1 MAFSEC
7 DYTARRLGMLTAVH
21 VATSSDN
28 WTLSAL
34 SIVVVS
40 ERHTDT
46 SGIHARRLRSQL
58 QEMSM
63 PQVMS
68 RVARAGLATNALA
81 RAASKA
87 QPVART
93 SDFGFAA
100 SRSVSRPVRAMAS
113 AATTA
118 EKVAEAPKPIYLK
131 DYTAPDYKFAKVVL
145 DFELGEEVTVVG
157 NTIAVE
163 PTFAAGGDPRR
174 SIR

>member
-1 MAFSEC
+1 
-7 DYTARRLGMLTAVH
+7 MLTAVH
-21 VATSSDN
+21 VATSSRN

-34 SIVVVS
+34 SIVVS

-46 SGIHARRLRSQL
+46 SGIHARRLRSPL

-113 AATTA
+113 AATT
-118 EKVAEAPKPIYLK
+118 
-131 DYTAPDYKFAKVVL
+131 T
-145 DFELGEEVTVVG
+145 
-157 NTIAVE
+157 
-163 PTFAAGGDPRR
+163 R
-174 SIR
+174 

>member
-7 DYTARRLGMLTAVH
+7 DHTARRLGMLTAVH
-21 VATSSDN
+21 VATSSRN

-34 SIVVVS
+34 SIVVS
-40 ERHTDT
+40 ERHTYT
-46 SGIHARRLRSQL
+46 SGIHARRLRSPL

-113 AATTA
+113 AATTT

-131 DYTAPDYKFAKVVL
+131 DYTPPAWLIDTVDLHVAIH
-145 DFELGEEVTVVG
+145 DGHAEVRARLVKEADEAT
-157 NTIAVE
+157 
-163 PTFAAGGDPRR
+163 
-174 SIR
+174 S